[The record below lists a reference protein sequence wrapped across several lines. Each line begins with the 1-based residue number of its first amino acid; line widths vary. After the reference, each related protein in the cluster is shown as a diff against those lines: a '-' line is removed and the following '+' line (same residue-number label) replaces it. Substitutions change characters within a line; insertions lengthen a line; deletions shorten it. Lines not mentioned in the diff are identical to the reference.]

1 MNAMTVQ
8 HADADFFGGRDHDF
22 FGGRQFFGGRRR
34 ADFFGGRDHDFFGGR
49 RAGFFGGR

>member
-8 HADADFFGGRDHDF
+8 HAGADFFGGRDHE
-22 FGGRQFFGGRRR
+22 
-34 ADFFGGRDHDFFGGR
+34 FFGGR